1 MTFRAMQ
8 AEARAHV
15 RLKGRVQGVG
25 FRWAT
30 ADEARRRRLTGWVR
44 NLDSG
49 EVEAVFEGSPD
60 AVQEMLS
67 WCNDGPPG
75 SHVRD
80 VRVSWDEPV
89 EHLPKFEIRPT
100 GYGPELA

>member
-1 MTFRAMQ
+1 MV

-15 RLKGRVQGVG
+15 WLKGRVQGVG

-30 ADEARRRRLTGWVR
+30 ADEARRRHLAGWVR

-49 EVEAVFEGSPD
+49 QVEAVFEGPTE
-60 AVQEMLS
+60 AVHEMVR
-67 WCNDGPPG
+67 WCEDGPPG
-75 SHVRD
+75 SYVRD
-80 VRVSWDEPV
+80 VRVGWDEPLEDFV
-89 EHLPKFEIRPT
+89 RFEIRRT